1 MELVFTLE
9 EVQEI
14 LDLLIEDERY
24 QRISKAIRLIKNKN
38 DEAVKKESEKSE
50 ESNKKKTSRST
61 KKSVRV

>member
-38 DEAVKKESEKSE
+38 DEAVKKESEKAAVKKE
-50 ESNKKKTSRST
+50 EKEENKTIYI
-61 KKSVRV
+61 